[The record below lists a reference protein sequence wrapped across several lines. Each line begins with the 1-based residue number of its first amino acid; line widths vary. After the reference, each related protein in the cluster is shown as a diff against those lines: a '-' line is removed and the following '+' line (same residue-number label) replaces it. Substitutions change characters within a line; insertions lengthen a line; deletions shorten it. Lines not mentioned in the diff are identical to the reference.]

1 MHFKRAPVLFAFF
14 ALLVYSNYMRDIR
27 SLAVCCALL
36 ITAPLMPQDAI
47 QKEKPVIQIRVLCD
61 DNYPPYVFRD
71 DTGAIQGIIPDQWQA
86 WSSVTGIKVVFDA
99 MDWAKAQE
107 EMRAGK
113 ADVIDSI
120 FRTPER
126 ERIYDF
132 LTPYADLPVSVY
144 FHKSISG
151 LAKVQDLKG
160 FSIAVKEGD
169 AAIEVLKT
177 KGIKDF
183 LYFPSYEAIIRAAV
197 NHEIRI
203 FCIDEPPAEYFL
215 FKYRLDTEYRKAF
228 TLYSGRFHRAVLKS
242 RKPLADGRDLYQV
255 LYNGF
260 NAIPQSVYTEINDR
274 WMGQS
279 ISRSINWIP
288 ILIILAITSGIV
300 LMLSLFIV
308 ILRAEVARRTAEL
321 IQKNRA
327 LLASERK
334 NRAFISALP
343 DLFLILDRD
352 GRYIEIKTSNPGI
365 LINQESALLGH
376 TISDVGLS
384 ASLVTD
390 MKAAIAQALETKDVV
405 VIEYDLNFIDGP
417 RHFEARVVSLA
428 GDEDLVLFIVRD
440 ITQEHL
446 MQEQLA
452 QSLREKETLL
462 KEIHHRVKN
471 NLQVVSSLIQLQASS
486 LSNEQDQALL
496 EETQQRIRT
505 MAQVH
510 ELLYR
515 SDRLSSIDMRDYLER
530 LLDELSSAYYEIRL
544 RVEISMDIDP
554 MEVSLDMAT
563 PLGLIFN
570 EAVTNAFK
578 YAYAGRDKGLLRI
591 SLKRLRDGQR
601 QFIIADDGPGLPEN
615 WQERAHKSLGFTLME
630 TLVQQIKGHLEV
642 LSSQGTSLIIT
653 F

>member
-1 MHFKRAPVLFAFF
+1 
-14 ALLVYSNYMRDIR
+14 MRNIR
-27 SLAVCCALL
+27 FLAVWGLL
-36 ITAPLMPQDAI
+36 FIVVPLFPQDDI
-47 QKEKPVIQIRVLCD
+47 KKEKPILQIRVVCD

-71 DTGAIQGIIPDQWQA
+71 ETGAIQGIIPEQWQA
-86 WSSVTGIKVVFDA
+86 WSSVTGIKVQFDA
-99 MDWAKAQE
+99 MDWANAQE
-107 EMRAGK
+107 EMKAGR
-113 ADVIDSI
+113 ADVIDSM

-132 LTPYADLPVSVY
+132 LAPYADVSVSVY
-144 FHKSISG
+144 FNKSISG
-151 LAKVQDLKG
+151 IAKIQDLKG
-160 FSIAVKEGD
+160 FRIAVKEGD
-169 AAIEVLKT
+169 AAIEVLKE
-177 KGIKDF
+177 KGLQDF
-183 LYFPSYEAIIRAAV
+183 LYFPSYETIIRSAK
-197 NHEIRI
+197 NHEMRV

-215 FKYRLDTEYRKAF
+215 YKYGLDQDFRKAF
-228 TLYSGRFHRAVLKS
+228 SLYSGRFHRAVLKE
-242 RKPLADGRDLYQV
+242 RKPLPDGRDLYKV
-255 LYNGF
+255 LLDGF
-260 NAIPQSVYTEINDR
+260 SAIPPSVFTEINDR
-274 WMGQS
+274 WMGQP
-279 ISRSINWIP
+279 ISRTINWVP
-288 ILIILAITSGIV
+288 FLIVLAIALGVVVI
-300 LMLSLFIV
+300 LSLFILA
-308 ILRAEVARRTAEL
+308 LRLEVARRTAEL

-343 DLFLILDRD
+343 DLFLIFDRE

-365 LINQESALLGH
+365 LIKQESALLGS
-376 TISDVGLS
+376 TISDVGLPESIVS
-384 ASLVTD
+384 A
-390 MKAAIAQALETKDVV
+390 MKAAIARALDTKDVV
-405 VIEYDLNFIDGP
+405 VIEYELEVIEGRRF
-417 RHFEARVVSLA
+417 FEARIVRLA
-428 GDEDLVLFIVRD
+428 ADTDLVLFIVRD

-446 MQEQLA
+446 IKKQLA

-471 NLQVVSSLIQLQASS
+471 NLQVVSSLIQLQASA

-515 SDRLSSIDMRDYLER
+515 SESLSSIEMKTYFEH
-530 LLDELSSAYYEIRL
+530 LLDELSTAFYEIRL
-544 RVEISMDIDP
+544 HVAISMDLDP
-554 MEVSLDMAT
+554 MEVSLDIAT

-578 YAYAGRDKGLLRI
+578 YAYADRDKGQLRI

-615 WQERAHKSLGFTLME
+615 WQERAQKSLGFTLIE
-630 TLVQQIKGHLEV
+630 TLVQQIKGCLDV
-642 LSSQGTSLIIT
+642 QNGPGTTLKIT

>member
-1 MHFKRAPVLFAFF
+1 MQDIRFF
-14 ALLVYSNYMRDIR
+14 AILW
-27 SLAVCCALL
+27 ALL
-36 ITAPLMPQDAI
+36 STAPLMSQDDI
-47 QKEKPVIQIRVLCD
+47 KKEKPVIQIRVVCD

-86 WSSVTGIKVVFDA
+86 WSSVTGVKVVFDA
-99 MDWAKAQE
+99 MDWVKAQE
-107 EMRAGK
+107 EMRSGK

-132 LTPYADLPVSVY
+132 LSPYADIPVSVY

-160 FSIAVKEGD
+160 FRIAVKEGD
-169 AAIEVLKT
+169 AAIEVLKE
-177 KGIKDF
+177 KELEDF
-183 LYFPSYEAIIRAAV
+183 LYFPSYEAIMRAAV
-197 NHEIRI
+197 NHEVRI
-203 FCIDEPPAEYFL
+203 FCIDEPPGEYFL
-215 FKYRLDTEYRKAF
+215 FKYGLDTEYRKAF
-228 TLYSGRFHRAVLKS
+228 ALYSGRFHRAVLKE
-242 RKPLADGRDLYQV
+242 RKPLADGRDLYRV

-260 NAIPQSVYTEINDR
+260 AAIPQSVYDEINER

-279 ISRSINWIP
+279 ISRKTNWVP

-300 LMLSLFIV
+300 LVLSLFIV

-321 IQKNRA
+321 IKKNRA

-334 NRAFISALP
+334 NRAFISALT
-343 DLFLILDRD
+343 DLFLTLDRD
-352 GRYIEIKTSNPGI
+352 GRYIEIKTSNPEI
-365 LINQESALLGH
+365 LISQESELLGR
-376 TISDVGLS
+376 TIADVGLPEPIVILMKS
-384 ASLVTD
+384 AIV
-390 MKAAIAQALETKDVV
+390 KALETKEVV
-405 VIEYDLNFIDGP
+405 VIEYDLEVIEGL
-417 RHFEARVVSLA
+417 RHFEARIVRLA
-428 GDEDLVLFIVRD
+428 GDADLVLFIVRD
-440 ITQEHL
+440 ITQEHR
-446 MQEQLA
+446 MREQLA

-505 MAQVH
+505 MAHVH

-515 SDRLSSIDMRDYLER
+515 SEHLSSIEMKDYVEQ
-530 LLDELSSAYYEIRL
+530 LLDELSSAYYETRL
-544 RVEISMDIDP
+544 RVDISMEIDP
-554 MEVSLDMAT
+554 IDVSLDMAT

-578 YAYAGRDKGLLRI
+578 YAYIDREKGQLYI
-591 SLKRLRDGQR
+591 SLKRLGNGQR

-615 WQERAHKSLGFTLME
+615 WQERAKKSLGYTLIE
-630 TLVQQIKGHLEV
+630 TLVLQIKGHLEV
-642 LSSQGTSLIIT
+642 QTGPGTSLIIT

>member
-1 MHFKRAPVLFAFF
+1 MILPLF
-14 ALLVYSNYMRDIR
+14 
-27 SLAVCCALL
+27 LAVCSAFF
-36 ITAPLMPQDAI
+36 TATPLYPQDVI
-47 QKEKPVIQIRVLCD
+47 QKETPGVQIRVVCD

-71 DTGAIQGIIPDQWQA
+71 ETGAIQGIIPDQWQA
-86 WSSVTGIKVVFDA
+86 WSSVTGIEVVFDA

-107 EMRAGK
+107 EMKTGK
-113 ADVIDSI
+113 ADVIDSL

-132 LTPYADLPVSVY
+132 LAPYADIPVSVY
-144 FHKSISG
+144 FHTSISG

-160 FSIAVKEGD
+160 FRVAVKEGD
-169 AAIEVLKT
+169 AAIQVLKER
-177 KGIKDF
+177 GIQDL
-183 LYFPSYEAIIRAAV
+183 LYFPSYEAIIRAAET
-197 NHEIRI
+197 HEVRI

-215 FKYRLDTEYRKAF
+215 YKYGLDQVFRKALS
-228 TLYSGRFHRAVLKS
+228 LYSGRFHRAVLKE
-242 RKPLADGRDLYQV
+242 RNPLPDGRDLYQV
-255 LYNGF
+255 LYKGF
-260 NAIPQSVYTEINDR
+260 SAIPQSVYNEIQER
-274 WMGQS
+274 WMGQP
-279 ISRSINWIP
+279 IQRSINWLP
-288 ILIILAITSGIV
+288 LLIVLTVAVGIV
-300 LMLSLFIV
+300 LILFIFI
-308 ILRAEVARRTAEL
+308 ILLRTEVARRTTEL

-352 GRYIEIKTSNPGI
+352 GRYIEIKTSNPEI
-365 LINQESALLGH
+365 LIKQETAMLGN
-376 TISDVGLS
+376 TISNVGLP
-384 ASLVTD
+384 ASLAAE
-390 MKAAIAQALETKDVV
+390 MKAAIAQALETKEVV
-405 VIEYDLNFIDGP
+405 VLEYDLEVMGGLK
-417 RHFEARVVSLA
+417 HFESRLVRLA
-428 GDEDLVLFIVRD
+428 GDSELVLFIVRD
-440 ITQEHL
+440 TTEQHR

-471 NLQVVSSLIQLQASS
+471 NLQVVSSLIQLQSS
-486 LSNEQDQALL
+486 AISNEQDQMLL

-510 ELLYR
+510 ELLYQ
-515 SDRLSSIDMRDYLER
+515 SSSLSSIKMKDYLEH
-530 LLDELSSAYYEIRL
+530 LLDELSSAYYETRF
-544 RVEISMDIDP
+544 RVDVSMDIDP

-578 YAYAGRDKGLLRI
+578 YAYIDRDKGLLHI
-591 SLKRLRDGQR
+591 SLKRLEHGNR

-615 WQERAHKSLGFTLME
+615 WQEKANKSLGFTLIE
-630 TLVQQIKGHLEV
+630 TLVKQIRGHLDIGPGK
-642 LSSQGTSLIIT
+642 GTNLIIT